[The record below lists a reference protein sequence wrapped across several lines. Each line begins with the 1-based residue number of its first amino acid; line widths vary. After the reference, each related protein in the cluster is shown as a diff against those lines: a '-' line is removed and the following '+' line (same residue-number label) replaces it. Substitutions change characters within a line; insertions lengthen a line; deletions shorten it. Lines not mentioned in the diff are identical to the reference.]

1 MKKTA
6 NKQSIGM
13 QRAYSRKYSERN
25 NTIPP
30 LMKGKMVKDELTGK
44 MVNNLIRENG
54 NGPKWSKPEH
64 TTYPNITTGKCYK
77 LIVDKNGNVSRKRV
91 LSEAGK
97 FQLKTVFKP
106 LVKTSA
112 AYMEAYTQHKLK
124 RWLKKNPCP
133 VAVGATGYDISQD
146 LFEQEYLKPWE
157 ESRDKETERC
167 RNFVISVYDKLSLIG
182 RYKKSSDKYEEIK
195 IAELKDSNFDIFN
208 HSSINDIPKDA
219 TLMKTAQ
226 RITNM
231 EKKKNS
237 MLVSTNLLDHT
248 QKKGRIILPELSMA
262 A

>member
-1 MKKTA
+1 MRKTA
-6 NKQSIGM
+6 NKQSISM

-64 TTYPNITTGKCYK
+64 ITYPNITKGKCYK
-77 LIVDKNGNVSRKRV
+77 VIVDKNGKVSKRV

-112 AYMEAYTQHKLK
+112 AYMEAYTQHKFK

-133 VAVGATGYDISQD
+133 IKLDGIQQD
-146 LFEQEYLKPWE
+146 LFEKEFLKPWE
-157 ESRDKETERC
+157 EARDKETERC

-195 IAELKDSNFDIFN
+195 IAELKDSNLDIFN
-208 HSSINDIPKDA
+208 HSSINDIPKNA
-219 TLMKTAQ
+219 ILMKTAQ
-226 RITNM
+226 RITNV

-248 QKKGRIILPELSMA
+248 RKKGRIILPELSA
-262 A
+262 AA

>member
-44 MVNNLIRENG
+44 MVNSLIRENG

-64 TTYPNITTGKCYK
+64 TTYPNITTGSCKRRDSKTAK
-77 LIVDKNGNVSRKRV
+77 LIPSD
-91 LSEAGK
+91 AGK

-112 AYMEAYTQHKLK
+112 AYMEAYAQHKLK

-133 VAVGATGYDISQD
+133 VAVGSTGYDVSQD
-146 LFEQEYLKPWE
+146 LFEQEYLNPWE

-226 RITNM
+226 RITNI

-248 QKKGRIILPELSMA
+248 RKKGRIILPELSMA

>member
-6 NKQSIGM
+6 NKQSISM

-64 TTYPNITTGKCYK
+64 ITYPNITTGKCYNA
-77 LIVDKNGNVSRKRV
+77 IIDKNGKVSKIRV

-106 LVKTSA
+106 FVKTSA
-112 AYMEAYTQHKLK
+112 AYMEAYTQHKFK

-133 VAVGATGYDISQD
+133 IKLDGIQQD
-146 LFEQEYLKPWE
+146 LFEKEFLKPWE
-157 ESRDKETERC
+157 EAHDKETERC

-208 HSSINDIPKDA
+208 HSSINDIPKNA
-219 TLMKTAQ
+219 TLMKKAQ
-226 RITNM
+226 RITNI

-248 QKKGRIILPELSMA
+248 QKKGRIILPELSA
-262 A
+262 AA

>member
-1 MKKTA
+1 MRKTA
-6 NKQSIGM
+6 NKQSISM

-30 LMKGKMVKDELTGK
+30 LMKGKMVKDELTDK

-133 VAVGATGYDISQD
+133 IKLDGIQQD
-146 LFEQEYLKPWE
+146 LFEKEFLKPWE
-157 ESRDKETERC
+157 EAHDKETERC

-182 RYKKSSDKYEEIK
+182 RYKTLSDKYEETK
-195 IAELKDSNFDIFN
+195 IAELKDSNFDIFT

-219 TLMKTAQ
+219 TLMKKAQ
-226 RITNM
+226 QVTNK

-248 QKKGRIILPELSMA
+248 RKKGRIILPELSMA

>member
-1 MKKTA
+1 MRKTA
-6 NKQSIGM
+6 NKQSISM

-54 NGPKWSKPEH
+54 NGPKWSKPDYI
-64 TTYPNITTGKCYK
+64 TYPNITTGKCYK
-77 LIVDKNGNVSRKRV
+77 SIVDKNGKVVSTRV

-112 AYMEAYTQHKLK
+112 AYMEAYTQHKFK

-133 VAVGATGYDISQD
+133 IKLDGIQQD
-146 LFEQEYLKPWE
+146 LFEKEFLKPWE
-157 ESRDKETERC
+157 EARDKETERC

-195 IAELKDSNFDIFN
+195 IAELKDSNLDIFN
-208 HSSINDIPKDA
+208 HSSINDIPKNA

-226 RITNM
+226 RITNV

-248 QKKGRIILPELSMA
+248 QKKGRIILPELSA
-262 A
+262 AA

>member
-1 MKKTA
+1 MRKTA
-6 NKQSIGM
+6 NKQSISM

-54 NGPKWSKPEH
+54 NGQKWSKPEH
-64 TTYPNITTGKCYK
+64 ITYPNITTGKYYK
-77 LIVDKNGNVSRKRV
+77 VIVDKNGKVSKRV

-97 FQLKTVFKP
+97 FQLKIVFKP
-106 LVKTSA
+106 LVNTSA
-112 AYMEAYTQHKLK
+112 AYMEAYAQHKLK

-133 VAVGATGYDISQD
+133 IKLDGIQQD
-146 LFEQEYLKPWE
+146 LFEREFLKPWE
-157 ESRDKETERC
+157 EARDKETERC

-195 IAELKDSNFDIFN
+195 IAELKDSNLDIFN
-208 HSSINDIPKDA
+208 HNSINDIPKNA

-226 RITNM
+226 RITNI

-248 QKKGRIILPELSMA
+248 QKKGRIILPELSA
-262 A
+262 AA

>member
-6 NKQSIGM
+6 NKQLISM

-30 LMKGKMVKDELTGK
+30 LMKGKMIKDELTGK
-44 MVNNLIRENG
+44 MVNNLIRKDG
-54 NGPKWSKPEH
+54 NGPKWSKSGH
-64 TTYPNITTGKCYK
+64 ITYPNITTGKCYK
-77 LIVDKNGNVSRKRV
+77 SIVDKNGKVVSIRV

-97 FQLKTVFKP
+97 FQLKTMSKP

-112 AYMEAYTQHKLK
+112 AYMEAYAQHKLK
-124 RWLKKNPCP
+124 RWLKKHPCP
-133 VAVGATGYDISQD
+133 INFDSTSNGAQQD
-146 LFEQEYLKPWE
+146 LFEKEFLKPWE
-157 ESRDKETERC
+157 EARDKETERC

-208 HSSINDIPKDA
+208 HNSINNIPKNA

-226 RITNM
+226 RITNV
-231 EKKKNS
+231 EKKKNPT
-237 MLVSTNLLDHT
+237 LVSTNLLDYT
-248 QKKGRIILPELSMA
+248 RKKGRIILPELSMA

>member
-1 MKKTA
+1 MRKTA
-6 NKQSIGM
+6 NKQSISM

-77 LIVDKNGNVSRKRV
+77 SIVDKNGKVVSTRV

-112 AYMEAYTQHKLK
+112 AYMEAYAQHKLK
-124 RWLKKNPCP
+124 RWLKKHPCP
-133 VAVGATGYDISQD
+133 INFDSTGNGVQQD
-146 LFEQEYLKPWE
+146 LFEKEFLKPWE
-157 ESRDKETERC
+157 EARDKETERC

-226 RITNM
+226 RITNI

-248 QKKGRIILPELSMA
+248 RKKGRIILPEFSMA

>member
-1 MKKTA
+1 MRKTA
-6 NKQSIGM
+6 NKQSISM

-64 TTYPNITTGKCYK
+64 TTYPNITTRPYIYRSEDSKVAK
-77 LIVDKNGNVSRKRV
+77 LIR
-91 LSEAGK
+91 SEAGK

-112 AYMEAYTQHKLK
+112 AYMEAYAQHKLK

-133 VAVGATGYDISQD
+133 INFDSTGNGVQQD
-146 LFEQEYLKPWE
+146 LFEKEFLKPWE
-157 ESRDKETERC
+157 EARDKETERC

-182 RYKKSSDKYEEIK
+182 RYKKSSDKYEEMK
-195 IAELKDSNFDIFN
+195 IAELKDSNLDIFN
-208 HSSINDIPKDA
+208 HNSINNIPKNA

-226 RITNM
+226 RITNV
-231 EKKKNS
+231 EKKKNY

-248 QKKGRIILPELSMA
+248 QKKGRIILPELSA
-262 A
+262 AA

>member
-1 MKKTA
+1 MRKTA
-6 NKQSIGM
+6 NKQSISI

-44 MVNNLIRENG
+44 TVNNLIRENG
-54 NGPKWSKPEH
+54 NGQKWSKPEH
-64 TTYPNITTGKCYK
+64 ITYPNITTGKCYK
-77 LIVDKNGNVSRKRV
+77 VIVDKNGKVSKRV

-112 AYMEAYTQHKLK
+112 AYMEAYTQHKFK

-133 VAVGATGYDISQD
+133 IKLDGIQQD
-146 LFEQEYLKPWE
+146 LFEKEFLKPWE
-157 ESRDKETERC
+157 EARDKETERC

-195 IAELKDSNFDIFN
+195 IAELKDSNLDIFN
-208 HSSINDIPKDA
+208 HNSINDIPKNA

-226 RITNM
+226 RITNI

-248 QKKGRIILPELSMA
+248 QKKGRIILPELSA
-262 A
+262 AA

>member
-1 MKKTA
+1 MRKTA
-6 NKQSIGM
+6 NKQSISM

-54 NGPKWSKPEH
+54 NGQKWSKPEH
-64 TTYPNITTGKCYK
+64 ITYPNITTGKCYK
-77 LIVDKNGNVSRKRV
+77 VIVDKNGKVSKRV

-133 VAVGATGYDISQD
+133 I
-146 LFEQEYLKPWE
+146 
-157 ESRDKETERC
+157 
-167 RNFVISVYDKLSLIG
+167 KLDGI
-182 RYKKSSDKYEEIK
+182 
-195 IAELKDSNFDIFN
+195 
-208 HSSINDIPKDA
+208 
-219 TLMKTAQ
+219 
-226 RITNM
+226 
-231 EKKKNS
+231 
-237 MLVSTNLLDHT
+237 
-248 QKKGRIILPELSMA
+248 
-262 A
+262 

>member
-1 MKKTA
+1 MRKTA
-6 NKQSIGM
+6 NKQSISM

-30 LMKGKMVKDELTGK
+30 LMKGKMVKDELTSK

-64 TTYPNITTGKCYK
+64 ITYPNITTGKCYK
-77 LIVDKNGNVSRKRV
+77 SIVDKNGKVVSTRV

-133 VAVGATGYDISQD
+133 IKLDGIQQD
-146 LFEQEYLKPWE
+146 LFEKEFLKPWE
-157 ESRDKETERC
+157 EARDKETERC

-208 HSSINDIPKDA
+208 HSSINDIPKNA
-219 TLMKTAQ
+219 TLMKKAQ
-226 RITNM
+226 RITNI

-248 QKKGRIILPELSMA
+248 QKKGRIILPELSVA

>member
-1 MKKTA
+1 MRKTA
-6 NKQSIGM
+6 NKQSISM

-25 NTIPP
+25 NTISP

-54 NGPKWSKPEH
+54 NGPKWSKSGH
-64 TTYPNITTGKCYK
+64 ITYPNITTGKCYK
-77 LIVDKNGNVSRKRV
+77 SIVDKNGKVASTRV

-112 AYMEAYTQHKLK
+112 AYMEAYTQHKFK

-133 VAVGATGYDISQD
+133 IKLDGIQQD
-146 LFEQEYLKPWE
+146 LFEKEFLKPWE
-157 ESRDKETERC
+157 EARDKETERC

-195 IAELKDSNFDIFN
+195 IAELKDSNLDIFN
-208 HSSINDIPKDA
+208 HNSINDIPKNA
-219 TLMKTAQ
+219 ILMKTAQ
-226 RITNM
+226 RITNI

-248 QKKGRIILPELSMA
+248 QKKGRIILPELSA
-262 A
+262 AA

>member
-6 NKQSIGM
+6 NKQLISV

-64 TTYPNITTGKCYK
+64 IMYPNITIGSCKRRDGKTAK
-77 LIVDKNGNVSRKRV
+77 LIPSD
-91 LSEAGK
+91 AGK

-112 AYMEAYTQHKLK
+112 AYMEAYAQHKLK

-133 VAVGATGYDISQD
+133 VAVGSTGYDISQD
-146 LFEQEYLKPWE
+146 LFEQEYLNPWE
-157 ESRDKETERC
+157 EARDKETERC

-226 RITNM
+226 RITNI

-248 QKKGRIILPELSMA
+248 RKKGRIILPELSMA

>member
-1 MKKTA
+1 MRKTA
-6 NKQSIGM
+6 NKQSISM

-44 MVNNLIRENG
+44 TVNNLIRENG

-64 TTYPNITTGKCYK
+64 ITYPNITTGKCYK
-77 LIVDKNGNVSRKRV
+77 VIVDKNGKVSKRV

-133 VAVGATGYDISQD
+133 IKLDGIQQD
-146 LFEQEYLKPWE
+146 LFEREFLKPWE
-157 ESRDKETERC
+157 EARDKETERC

-195 IAELKDSNFDIFN
+195 IAELKDSNLDIFN
-208 HSSINDIPKDA
+208 HSSINDIPKNA

-226 RITNM
+226 RITNV

-248 QKKGRIILPELSMA
+248 QKKGRIILPELSA
-262 A
+262 AA

>member
-1 MKKTA
+1 MRKTA
-6 NKQSIGM
+6 NKQSINM

-44 MVNNLIRENG
+44 MVNNLIHEDG
-54 NGPKWSKPEH
+54 NGPKWSKLNH
-64 TTYPNITTGKCYK
+64 ITYPNITTGKCYK
-77 LIVDKNGNVSRKRV
+77 VIIDKNGKVSKRV

-112 AYMEAYTQHKLK
+112 AYMEAYTQHKFK

-133 VAVGATGYDISQD
+133 IKLDGIQQD
-146 LFEQEYLKPWE
+146 LFEKEFLKPWE
-157 ESRDKETERC
+157 EARDKETERC

-195 IAELKDSNFDIFN
+195 IAELKDRNLDIFN
-208 HSSINDIPKDA
+208 HSSINDIPKNA

-226 RITNM
+226 RITNV

-248 QKKGRIILPELSMA
+248 QKKGRIILPELSA
-262 A
+262 AA

>member
-1 MKKTA
+1 MRKTA
-6 NKQSIGM
+6 NKQSISM

-25 NTIPP
+25 NIIPP
-30 LMKGKMVKDELTGK
+30 LMKGKIVKDEFTGK

-64 TTYPNITTGKCYK
+64 ITYPNITTGKCYK
-77 LIVDKNGNVSRKRV
+77 VIVDKNGKVSKRV

-112 AYMEAYTQHKLK
+112 AYMEAYTQHKFK

-133 VAVGATGYDISQD
+133 IKLDGIQQD
-146 LFEQEYLKPWE
+146 LFEKEFLKPWE
-157 ESRDKETERC
+157 EARDKETERC

-195 IAELKDSNFDIFN
+195 IAELKDSNLDIFN
-208 HSSINDIPKDA
+208 HSSINDIPKNA
-219 TLMKTAQ
+219 TLMKKAQ
-226 RITNM
+226 RITNI

-237 MLVSTNLLDHT
+237 MLVSTNLLDHK
-248 QKKGRIILPELSMA
+248 QKKGRIILPDLSA
-262 A
+262 AA

>member
-1 MKKTA
+1 MRKTA
-6 NKQSIGM
+6 NKQSISM

-30 LMKGKMVKDELTGK
+30 LMKGKMVKDKLTGK

-54 NGPKWSKPEH
+54 NGPKLSKPEH
-64 TTYPNITTGKCYK
+64 ITYPNITIGKCYK
-77 LIVDKNGNVSRKRV
+77 VIVDKNGKVSKRV

-112 AYMEAYTQHKLK
+112 AYMEAYTQHKFK

-133 VAVGATGYDISQD
+133 IKLDGIQQD
-146 LFEQEYLKPWE
+146 LFEKEFLKPWE
-157 ESRDKETERC
+157 EARDKETERC

-195 IAELKDSNFDIFN
+195 IAELKDSNLDIFN
-208 HSSINDIPKDA
+208 HNSINDIPKNA

-226 RITNM
+226 RITNI

-248 QKKGRIILPELSMA
+248 QKKGRIILPELSA
-262 A
+262 AA

>member
-1 MKKTA
+1 MRKTA
-6 NKQSIGM
+6 NKQSISM

-44 MVNNLIRENG
+44 TVNNLIRENG

-64 TTYPNITTGKCYK
+64 ITYPNITTGKCYK
-77 LIVDKNGNVSRKRV
+77 VIVDKNGKVSKRV

-133 VAVGATGYDISQD
+133 IKLDGIQQD
-146 LFEQEYLKPWE
+146 LFEREFLKPWE
-157 ESRDKETERC
+157 EARDKETERC

-195 IAELKDSNFDIFN
+195 IAELKDSNLDIFN
-208 HSSINDIPKDA
+208 HSSINDIPKNA

-226 RITNM
+226 RITNV

-248 QKKGRIILPELSMA
+248 RKKGRIILPELSVA

>member
-1 MKKTA
+1 MRKTA
-6 NKQSIGM
+6 NKQLIGM
-13 QRAYSRKYSERN
+13 QRAYSRKHSINN

-30 LMKGKMVKDELTGK
+30 LVK
-44 MVNNLIRENG
+44 NNFMRGNE

-64 TTYPNITTGKCYK
+64 ITYPNITTGKCYK
-77 LIVDKNGNVSRKRV
+77 VIIDKNGKVSKIRV

-112 AYMEAYTQHKLK
+112 AYMEAYAQHKLK

-133 VAVGATGYDISQD
+133 INLDSTGNGVQQD
-146 LFEQEYLKPWE
+146 LFEKEFLKPWE
-157 ESRDKETERC
+157 EARDKETERC

-226 RITNM
+226 RITNV

-248 QKKGRIILPELSMA
+248 QKKGRIILPELSA
-262 A
+262 AA

>member
-1 MKKTA
+1 MRKTA
-6 NKQSIGM
+6 NKQLIGM

-54 NGPKWSKPEH
+54 NGQKWSKPEH
-64 TTYPNITTGKCYK
+64 ITYPNITTGKCYK
-77 LIVDKNGNVSRKRV
+77 VIVDKNGKVSKRV

-112 AYMEAYTQHKLK
+112 AYMEAYAQHKLK

-133 VAVGATGYDISQD
+133 IKLDGIQQD
-146 LFEQEYLKPWE
+146 LFEREFLKPWE
-157 ESRDKETERC
+157 EARDKETERC

-195 IAELKDSNFDIFN
+195 IAELKDSNLDIFN
-208 HSSINDIPKDA
+208 HSSINDIPKNA

-226 RITNM
+226 RITNI

-248 QKKGRIILPELSMA
+248 QKKGRIILPELSA
-262 A
+262 AA

>member
-1 MKKTA
+1 MRKTV
-6 NKQSIGM
+6 NKQSISM

-44 MVNNLIRENG
+44 TVNNLIRENG
-54 NGPKWSKPEH
+54 NGQKWSKPEH
-64 TTYPNITTGKCYK
+64 ITYPNITTGKCYK
-77 LIVDKNGNVSRKRV
+77 VIVDKNGKVSKRV

-112 AYMEAYTQHKLK
+112 AYMEAYAQHKLK

-133 VAVGATGYDISQD
+133 IKLDGIQQD
-146 LFEQEYLKPWE
+146 LFEREFLKPWE
-157 ESRDKETERC
+157 EARDKETERC

-195 IAELKDSNFDIFN
+195 IAELKDSNLDIFN
-208 HSSINDIPKDA
+208 HSSINDIPKNA

-226 RITNM
+226 RITNV

-248 QKKGRIILPELSMA
+248 RKKGRIILPELSVA

>member
-1 MKKTA
+1 MRKTA
-6 NKQSIGM
+6 NKQSISM
-13 QRAYSRKYSERN
+13 QRTYSRKYSERN

-44 MVNNLIRENG
+44 MVNNLIRKNG
-54 NGPKWSKPEH
+54 NGPKWSKPEYI
-64 TTYPNITTGKCYK
+64 TYPNITTGKCYK
-77 LIVDKNGNVSRKRV
+77 VIVDKNGKVSKRV
-91 LSEAGK
+91 LSETGK

-112 AYMEAYTQHKLK
+112 AYMEAYTQHKFK

-133 VAVGATGYDISQD
+133 IKLDGIQQD
-146 LFEQEYLKPWE
+146 LFEKEFLKPWE
-157 ESRDKETERC
+157 EARDKETERC

-208 HSSINDIPKDA
+208 HSSINDIPKNA
-219 TLMKTAQ
+219 TLMKKAQ
-226 RITNM
+226 RITNI

>member
-6 NKQSIGM
+6 NKQLIGM
-13 QRAYSRKYSERN
+13 QRAYSRKYSEKN

-30 LMKGKMVKDELTGK
+30 LMKGKMVKDKLTGK

-54 NGPKWSKPEH
+54 NGPKWSKSEH
-64 TTYPNITTGKCYK
+64 ITYPNITTGPSKLRDSKTGK
-77 LIVDKNGNVSRKRV
+77 LI
-91 LSEAGK
+91 LSDAGK

-106 LVKTSA
+106 LIKTSA
-112 AYMEAYTQHKLK
+112 AYMEAYAQHKLK

-133 VAVGATGYDISQD
+133 VTVSSTGYDVSQD
-146 LFEQEYLKPWE
+146 LFEQEYLNPWE
-157 ESRDKETERC
+157 KARDKETERC

-182 RYKKSSDKYEEIK
+182 RYKKTSDKYEEIK
-195 IAELKDSNFDIFN
+195 IAELKDSNLDIFN

-226 RITNM
+226 RITNT

-248 QKKGRIILPELSMA
+248 RKKGRIILPELLA
-262 A
+262 AA

>member
-1 MKKTA
+1 MRKTA
-6 NKQSIGM
+6 NKQLIGM

-25 NTIPP
+25 NTIPS

-44 MVNNLIRENG
+44 MVNNLIHENG

-64 TTYPNITTGKCYK
+64 ITYPNITTGKCYK
-77 LIVDKNGNVSRKRV
+77 VIVDNNGKVSKRV

-106 LVKTSA
+106 FVKTSA
-112 AYMEAYTQHKLK
+112 AYMEAYAQHKLN

-133 VAVGATGYDISQD
+133 IKLDGIQQD
-146 LFEQEYLKPWE
+146 LFEREFLKPWE
-157 ESRDKETERC
+157 EARDKETERC

-195 IAELKDSNFDIFN
+195 IAELKDSNLDIFN
-208 HSSINDIPKDA
+208 HSSINDIPKNT

-226 RITNM
+226 RITNI

-248 QKKGRIILPELSMA
+248 QKKGRIILPELSA
-262 A
+262 AA

>member
-1 MKKTA
+1 MRKTA
-6 NKQSIGM
+6 NKQLIGM

-25 NTIPP
+25 NTIPS

-44 MVNNLIRENG
+44 MVNNLIHENG

-64 TTYPNITTGKCYK
+64 ITYPNITTGKCYK
-77 LIVDKNGNVSRKRV
+77 VIVDNNGKVSKRV

-106 LVKTSA
+106 FVKTSA
-112 AYMEAYTQHKLK
+112 AYMEAYAQHKLN

-133 VAVGATGYDISQD
+133 IKLDGIQQD
-146 LFEQEYLKPWE
+146 LFEREFLKPWE
-157 ESRDKETERC
+157 EARDKETERC

-195 IAELKDSNFDIFN
+195 IAELKDSNLDIFN
-208 HSSINDIPKDA
+208 HSSINDIPKNA

-226 RITNM
+226 RITNI

-248 QKKGRIILPELSMA
+248 QKKGRIILPELSA
-262 A
+262 AA

>member
-1 MKKTA
+1 MRKTA
-6 NKQSIGM
+6 NKQSISM

-44 MVNNLIRENG
+44 TVNNLIRENG

-64 TTYPNITTGKCYK
+64 ITYPNITTGKCYK
-77 LIVDKNGNVSRKRV
+77 VIVDKNGKVSKRV

-124 RWLKKNPCP
+124 HWLKKNPCP
-133 VAVGATGYDISQD
+133 IKLDGIQQD
-146 LFEQEYLKPWE
+146 LFEREFLKPWE
-157 ESRDKETERC
+157 EARDKETERC

-195 IAELKDSNFDIFN
+195 IAELKDSNLDIFN
-208 HSSINDIPKDA
+208 HSSINDIPKNA

-226 RITNM
+226 RITNI

-248 QKKGRIILPELSMA
+248 QKKGRIILPELSA
-262 A
+262 AA

>member
-1 MKKTA
+1 MRKTA
-6 NKQSIGM
+6 NKQSISM

-25 NTIPP
+25 NTILP

-64 TTYPNITTGKCYK
+64 ITYPNITTGKCYK
-77 LIVDKNGNVSRKRV
+77 VIVDKNGKVSKRV

-112 AYMEAYTQHKLK
+112 AYMEAYTQHKFK

-133 VAVGATGYDISQD
+133 IKLDGIQQD
-146 LFEQEYLKPWE
+146 LFEKEFLKPWE
-157 ESRDKETERC
+157 EARDKETERC

-195 IAELKDSNFDIFN
+195 IAELKDSNLDIFN
-208 HSSINDIPKDA
+208 HSSINDIPKNA

-226 RITNM
+226 RITNV

-248 QKKGRIILPELSMA
+248 RKKGRIILPELSA
-262 A
+262 AA

>member
-13 QRAYSRKYSERN
+13 QRTYSRKYSERN
-25 NTIPP
+25 NTVPP

-64 TTYPNITTGKCYK
+64 ITYPNITTGSYKRIDSKTAK
-77 LIVDKNGNVSRKRV
+77 LI
-91 LSEAGK
+91 LSDAGK

-208 HSSINDIPKDA
+208 HSSINDIPKNA

-226 RITNM
+226 RITNI

-248 QKKGRIILPELSMA
+248 RKKGRIILPELSMA

>member
-6 NKQSIGM
+6 NKQSISM
-13 QRAYSRKYSERN
+13 QRTYSRKYSERN

-44 MVNNLIRENG
+44 MVNNLIRKNG
-54 NGPKWSKPEH
+54 NGPKWSKPEYI
-64 TTYPNITTGKCYK
+64 TYPNITTGKCYK
-77 LIVDKNGNVSRKRV
+77 VIVDKNGKVSKRV
-91 LSEAGK
+91 LSETGK

-112 AYMEAYTQHKLK
+112 AYMEAYTQHKFK

-133 VAVGATGYDISQD
+133 IKLDGIQQD
-146 LFEQEYLKPWE
+146 LFEKEFLKPWE
-157 ESRDKETERC
+157 EARDKETERC

-208 HSSINDIPKDA
+208 HSSINDIPKNA
-219 TLMKTAQ
+219 TLMKKAQ
-226 RITNM
+226 RITNI

>member
-1 MKKTA
+1 MRKTA
-6 NKQSIGM
+6 NKQSISI

-25 NTIPP
+25 NTISP

-54 NGPKWSKPEH
+54 NGQKWSKPEH
-64 TTYPNITTGKCYK
+64 ITYPNITTGKCYK
-77 LIVDKNGNVSRKRV
+77 VIVDKNGKVSKRV

-133 VAVGATGYDISQD
+133 IKLDGIQQD
-146 LFEQEYLKPWE
+146 LFEREFLKPWE
-157 ESRDKETERC
+157 EDRDKETERC

-195 IAELKDSNFDIFN
+195 IAELKDSNLDIFN
-208 HSSINDIPKDA
+208 HSSINDIPKNA

-226 RITNM
+226 RITNI

-248 QKKGRIILPELSMA
+248 QKKGRIILPELSA
-262 A
+262 AA

>member
-1 MKKTA
+1 MRKTA
-6 NKQSIGM
+6 NKQSISM
-13 QRAYSRKYSERN
+13 QKAYSRKYSERN

-64 TTYPNITTGKCYK
+64 ITYPNITTGKCYK
-77 LIVDKNGNVSRKRV
+77 VIVDKNGKVSKRV

-106 LVKTSA
+106 LVNTSA
-112 AYMEAYTQHKLK
+112 AYMEAYAQHKLN

-133 VAVGATGYDISQD
+133 IKLDGIQQD
-146 LFEQEYLKPWE
+146 LFEREFLKPWE
-157 ESRDKETERC
+157 EARDKETERC

-195 IAELKDSNFDIFN
+195 IAELKDSNLDIFN
-208 HSSINDIPKDA
+208 HSSINDIPKNA

-226 RITNM
+226 RITNV

-248 QKKGRIILPELSMA
+248 QKKGRIILPELSA
-262 A
+262 AA

>member
-6 NKQSIGM
+6 NKQLIGM

-64 TTYPNITTGKCYK
+64 ITYPNITTGKCYK
-77 LIVDKNGNVSRKRV
+77 LIIDKNGKVSKIRV

-112 AYMEAYTQHKLK
+112 AYMEAYTQHKFK

-133 VAVGATGYDISQD
+133 IKLDGIQQD
-146 LFEQEYLKPWE
+146 LFEKEFLKPWE
-157 ESRDKETERC
+157 EARDKETERC

-208 HSSINDIPKDA
+208 HSSINDIPKNA
-219 TLMKTAQ
+219 TLMKKAQ
-226 RITNM
+226 RITNI

-248 QKKGRIILPELSMA
+248 QKKGRIILPELSA
-262 A
+262 AA

>member
-1 MKKTA
+1 MRKTA
-6 NKQSIGM
+6 NKQSISM

-54 NGPKWSKPEH
+54 NGPKWSKSDH
-64 TTYPNITTGKCYK
+64 ITYPNITTGKCHK
-77 LIVDKNGNVSRKRV
+77 VIVDKNGKVSKRV
-91 LSEAGK
+91 LSETGE
-97 FQLKTVFKP
+97 FQLKTVFKQ

-112 AYMEAYTQHKLK
+112 AYMEAYTQHKFK

-133 VAVGATGYDISQD
+133 IKLDGIQQD
-146 LFEQEYLKPWE
+146 LFEKEFLKPWE
-157 ESRDKETERC
+157 EARDKETERC

-208 HSSINDIPKDA
+208 HSSINDIPKNA
-219 TLMKTAQ
+219 TLMKKAQ
-226 RITNM
+226 RITNI

-248 QKKGRIILPELSMA
+248 QKKGRIILPELSVA

>member
-1 MKKTA
+1 MRKTA
-6 NKQSIGM
+6 NKQLIGM

-25 NTIPP
+25 NTIPH

-64 TTYPNITTGKCYK
+64 ITYPNITTGKCYK
-77 LIVDKNGNVSRKRV
+77 LIIDKNGKVVLKRV

-133 VAVGATGYDISQD
+133 IKLDGIQQD
-146 LFEQEYLKPWE
+146 LFEKEFLKP
-157 ESRDKETERC
+157 
-167 RNFVISVYDKLSLIG
+167 
-182 RYKKSSDKYEEIK
+182 
-195 IAELKDSNFDIFN
+195 
-208 HSSINDIPKDA
+208 
-219 TLMKTAQ
+219 
-226 RITNM
+226 
-231 EKKKNS
+231 
-237 MLVSTNLLDHT
+237 
-248 QKKGRIILPELSMA
+248 
-262 A
+262 

>member
-1 MKKTA
+1 MRKTA
-6 NKQSIGM
+6 NKQSISM

-77 LIVDKNGNVSRKRV
+77 SIVDKNGKVVSTRV

-106 LVKTSA
+106 LIKTSA
-112 AYMEAYTQHKLK
+112 AYMEAYAQHKLK
-124 RWLKKNPCP
+124 RWLKKHPCP
-133 VAVGATGYDISQD
+133 INFDSTGNGVQQD
-146 LFEQEYLKPWE
+146 LFEKEFLKPWE
-157 ESRDKETERC
+157 EARDKETERC

-182 RYKKSSDKYEEIK
+182 RYKKSSDKYEEMK
-195 IAELKDSNFDIFN
+195 IAELKDSNLDIFN
-208 HSSINDIPKDA
+208 HSSINNIPKNA

-226 RITNM
+226 RITNV

-248 QKKGRIILPELSMA
+248 QKKGRIILPELSA
-262 A
+262 AA

>member
-1 MKKTA
+1 MRKTA
-6 NKQSIGM
+6 NKQLIGM

-54 NGPKWSKPEH
+54 NGPKWSKPDCI
-64 TTYPNITTGKCYK
+64 TYPNITTGKCYK
-77 LIVDKNGNVSRKRV
+77 LIIVKNDKTVSKRV

-106 LVKTSA
+106 LIKTSA
-112 AYMEAYTQHKLK
+112 AYMEAYTQHKFK

-133 VAVGATGYDISQD
+133 IKLDGIQQD
-146 LFEQEYLKPWE
+146 LFEKEFLKPWE
-157 ESRDKETERC
+157 EARDKETERC

-182 RYKKSSDKYEEIK
+182 RYKKSSNKYEEIK
-195 IAELKDSNFDIFN
+195 IAELKDSNLDIFN
-208 HSSINDIPKDA
+208 HNSINDIPKNA

-226 RITNM
+226 RITNV

-248 QKKGRIILPELSMA
+248 RKKGRIILPELSA
-262 A
+262 AA

>member
-1 MKKTA
+1 MRKTA
-6 NKQSIGM
+6 NKQLIGM

-44 MVNNLIRENG
+44 MVNNLIRKDG

-64 TTYPNITTGKCYK
+64 IIYPNITTGKCYK
-77 LIVDKNGNVSRKRV
+77 LIIDKNGKVSKIRV

-112 AYMEAYTQHKLK
+112 AYMEAYTQHKFK

-133 VAVGATGYDISQD
+133 IKLDGIQQD
-146 LFEQEYLKPWE
+146 LFEKEFLKPWE
-157 ESRDKETERC
+157 EARDKETERC

-195 IAELKDSNFDIFN
+195 IAELKDSNLDIFN
-208 HSSINDIPKDA
+208 HSSINDIPKNA
-219 TLMKTAQ
+219 TLMKKAQ
-226 RITNM
+226 RITNV

-248 QKKGRIILPELSMA
+248 RKKGRIILPELSA
-262 A
+262 AA

>member
-6 NKQSIGM
+6 NKQLIGM
-13 QRAYSRKYSERN
+13 QRAYSRKYSKRN

-64 TTYPNITTGKCYK
+64 TMYPNITTGSYKRRDSKTAK
-77 LIVDKNGNVSRKRV
+77 LIPSD
-91 LSEAGK
+91 AGK

-112 AYMEAYTQHKLK
+112 AYMEAYAQHKLK

-133 VAVGATGYDISQD
+133 VAVGSTGYDISQD
-146 LFEQEYLKPWE
+146 LFEQEYLNPWE
-157 ESRDKETERC
+157 EARDKETERC

-195 IAELKDSNFDIFN
+195 IAELKDSNLDIFN
-208 HSSINDIPKDA
+208 HSSINNIPKNA

-226 RITNM
+226 RITNV